1 MVDLFPE
8 PRTTAQRRSAAA
20 LGHTV
25 VVPPGAEWAPTVPF
39 WEPSEAVWRASLP
52 HDVLYRCR
60 GNLTRTPVK
69 VFNSCGHPRTLV
81 SRKFAD
87 KFWLARMAA
96 EGMPYWKRRAMYYSV
111 RAAGL
116 PVWIEKDQVSY
127 DTAPR

>member
-8 PRTTAQRRSAAA
+8 PRTTAQRRSATA

-39 WEPSEAVWRASLP
+39 WEPSEGVWRASLY
-52 HDVLYRCR
+52 HDVLYNAR
-60 GNLTRTPVK
+60 GNLTRTPVR
-69 VFNSCGHPRTLV
+69 VINSCGNPRTLV
-81 SRKFAD
+81 SRRFAD
-87 KFWLARMAA
+87 RFWLARMAA
-96 EGMPYWKRRAMYYSV
+96 EEVPYWKQRGFYYAV